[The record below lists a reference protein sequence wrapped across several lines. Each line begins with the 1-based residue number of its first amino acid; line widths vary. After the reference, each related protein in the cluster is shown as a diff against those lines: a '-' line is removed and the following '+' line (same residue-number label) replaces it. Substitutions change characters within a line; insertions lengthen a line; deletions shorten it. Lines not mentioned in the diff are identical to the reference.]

1 MEESTFTK
9 DVMKLSPIIGKKKAY
24 RLLSLYLAGDEK
36 ARKRIQELIDAI
48 KAAFLSR
55 SENPDMIVFEPPP
68 KEDVE
73 GDIYLGDVIYAGVKM
88 YPLKLTRRHLLSHVG
103 IFGSTGYGKTNVV
116 QHLVIQLAKL
126 GIPVVVFDFSKRNYR
141 DLLQIPELKS
151 KIRVFTL
158 GRNVVPFKF
167 NPLVPPEGVA
177 FSQWMKEFAEI
188 FDHAYWMMGG
198 GRHIVLKALDELAE
212 KAKREIRLK
221 DIRMWIYANESEFRS
236 ARERNWAATAKRAL
250 DSLCFREVGEMF
262 DVATGITPDTFF
274 SEPTITILEL
284 DGLTSNDR
292 TFVIEI
298 MLQWMRDYLLTTGER
313 ESSRGMVV
321 LEEAHHLLNR
331 EKTRKLGMENVMDV
345 VFREIRELGIGI
357 IYTDQHPSMISY
369 TALGNTSTQIYM
381 NLGLETKQA
390 SDVEDASSMLNL
402 EDENERNML
411 RRLPVGCA
419 LMFCRM
425 LNFTKPF
432 LIHFPKVELKKGE
445 TNDGDIVKHMKS
457 CFTRIWRDD
466 MCGTADSHATT
477 KHHADKLRALL
488 NSKQLKILER
498 VYCYEAAKASEIYK
512 PLGLSGTTFKRESSV
527 LMENGLLKFEKLK
540 IDGQTSHVYFL
551 PKHAREACS
560 NIFNVKIES
569 KTLDLSTVSEFFSEN
584 GYEVIELDE
593 NHALLQK
600 NSKLIRI
607 HFLSTLDEKKI
618 HALMEKIHNKAYIL
632 VSDRRVRSAL
642 LQNLASLK
650 NEGRV
655 DKMLFKI
662 NQEERLLNGVKAERV
677 EL

>member
-1 MEESTFTK
+1 
-9 DVMKLSPIIGKKKAY
+9 
-24 RLLSLYLAGDEK
+24 
-36 ARKRIQELIDAI
+36 
-48 KAAFLSR
+48 
-55 SENPDMIVFEPPP
+55 
-68 KEDVE
+68 
-73 GDIYLGDVIYAGVKM
+73 
-88 YPLKLTRRHLLSHVG
+88 
-103 IFGSTGYGKTNVV
+103 
-116 QHLVIQLAKL
+116 
-126 GIPVVVFDFSKRNYR
+126 
-141 DLLQIPELKS
+141 
-151 KIRVFTL
+151 
-158 GRNVVPFKF
+158 
-167 NPLVPPEGVA
+167 
-177 FSQWMKEFAEI
+177 
-188 FDHAYWMMGG
+188 MMGG

-212 KAKREIRLK
+212 KAKRETRLK

-236 ARERNWAATAKRAL
+236 ARERNWVATAKRAL

-313 ESSRGMVV
+313 EGSRGMVV

-331 EKTRKLGMENVMDV
+331 EKTRKLGMESVMDV

-445 TNDGDIVKHMKS
+445 IDDGDVVNHMKS

-466 MCGTADSHATT
+466 MCGTADLHATT
-477 KHHADKLRALL
+477 EHHADKLRALL
-488 NSKQLKILER
+488 NSKQLKILKR

-512 PLGLSGTTFKRESSV
+512 PIGLSGTTFKR
-527 LMENGLLKFEKLK
+527 
-540 IDGQTSHVYFL
+540 
-551 PKHAREACS
+551 
-560 NIFNVKIES
+560 
-569 KTLDLSTVSEFFSEN
+569 
-584 GYEVIELDE
+584 
-593 NHALLQK
+593 
-600 NSKLIRI
+600 
-607 HFLSTLDEKKI
+607 
-618 HALMEKIHNKAYIL
+618 
-632 VSDRRVRSAL
+632 
-642 LQNLASLK
+642 
-650 NEGRV
+650 
-655 DKMLFKI
+655 
-662 NQEERLLNGVKAERV
+662 
-677 EL
+677 